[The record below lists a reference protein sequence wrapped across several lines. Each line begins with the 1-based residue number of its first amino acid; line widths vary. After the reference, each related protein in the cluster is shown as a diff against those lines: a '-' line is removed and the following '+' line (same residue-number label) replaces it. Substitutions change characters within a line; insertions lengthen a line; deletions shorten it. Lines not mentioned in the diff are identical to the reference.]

1 MLITNE
7 NIDIWY
13 KEYKA
18 QFERS
23 TKYVKSRKGATRG
36 LTMSSKSEFRMDLLS
51 EHYDN
56 PKLSGTQIAKKIA
69 KSEVFAVSHKQA
81 TKSAEAHVNE
91 FGGRVTMDL
100 INKYR
105 TQSISDIFDVAEARR
120 SELRRQGLSSSEIAF
135 AIGQEFF
142 GSD

>member
-1 MLITNE
+1 MLITDK

-13 KEYKA
+13 NEYKQ

-36 LTMSSKSEFRMDLLS
+36 LTMSSKSEFKMDLLS

-81 TKSAEAHVNE
+81 LKSAEAHVSE
-91 FGGRVTMDL
+91 FGGKVTMDL
-100 INKYR
+100 ISKYR
-105 TQSISDIFDVAEARR
+105 TQSISDIFDLTEAKRI
-120 SELRRQGLSSSEIAF
+120 ELKRQGKTSSEIALL
-135 AIGQEFF
+135 IGQEFF
-142 GSD
+142 GSE